1 MLSNSFPHLYMPVPA
16 VSYCRCSMDREGS
29 YGLDAQRSNIAK
41 FAELND
47 YAILRCFAEEGVSG
61 AESNREQ
68 WSSLVVF
75 LEQNPDIQT
84 VIILR
89 LDRLAR
95 DLMLQESMLAELLKK
110 NVQLISVDEPDL
122 CSKDPTRT
130 MYRQIRGAI
139 SQFERSLI
147 STRLRQ
153 GRIKKA
159 ETGKYAGGALP
170 YGYRLVNGS
179 MSIHEEEAE
188 VVRSIF
194 RARRK
199 PKCGKKLSYAKIA
212 DKFNDEGIQPPKGG
226 KWLPCTVHYICNK
239 SPMYRGVYSYGGV
252 EKRNDAL
259 KIV

>member
-1 MLSNSFPHLYMPVPA
+1 
-16 VSYCRCSMDREGS
+16 MDREDT
-29 YGLDAQRSNIAK
+29 YGLNVQRSHVAK
-41 FAELND
+41 YAEQND

-61 AESNREQ
+61 ADSNRAM
-68 WSSLVVF
+68 WSALIVF
-75 LEQNPDIQT
+75 LEQNPEIQT

-95 DLMLQESMLAELLKK
+95 DLMLQESMIAELLKK
-110 NVQLISVDEPDL
+110 GIRLISVDEPDL

-153 GRIKKA
+153 GRLKKA
-159 ETGKYAGGALP
+159 ETGAYAGGAIP
-170 YGYRLVNGS
+170 YGYRIINGVLS
-179 MSIHEEEAE
+179 VYEAE
-188 VVRSIF
+188 AEIIRSIV

-199 PKCGKKLSYAKIA
+199 PKQGKRLSYAKIA
-212 DKFNDEGIQPPKGG
+212 DRFNTQGIQSPKGA
-226 KWLPCTVHYICNK
+226 KWLPCTVHYICN
-239 SPMYRGVYSYGGV
+239 SPTYRGMYSYGGV
-252 EKRNDAL
+252 EKNNQAL

>member
-1 MLSNSFPHLYMPVPA
+1 MPVPA
-16 VSYCRCSMDREGS
+16 VSYCRCSMDKEGS
-29 YGLDAQRSNIAK
+29 YGLDVQRSHIAK
-41 FAELND
+41 YAEQND

-61 AESNREQ
+61 AESNRAM
-68 WSSLVVF
+68 WSALIVF
-75 LEQNPDIQT
+75 LEQNPAIQT

-95 DLMLQESMLAELLKK
+95 DLMLQESMIAELLKK
-110 NVQLISVDEPDL
+110 GIRLISVDEPDL

-153 GRIKKA
+153 GRLKKA
-159 ETGKYAGGALP
+159 ETGAYAGGAVP
-170 YGYRLVNGS
+170 YGYRILNGVLS
-179 MSIHEEEAE
+179 VHEPEAD
-188 VVRSIF
+188 VVRAIF

-199 PKCGKKLSYAKIA
+199 PKQGKRLSYAKIA
-212 DKFNDEGIQPPKGG
+212 KMFNNQGVQAPKGVM
-226 KWLPCTVHYICNK
+226 WAACSVHAMHKN
-239 SPMYRGVYSYGGV
+239 PVYRGSYTYGGI
-252 EKRNDAL
+252 EKQNCTL

>member
-1 MLSNSFPHLYMPVPA
+1 
-16 VSYCRCSMDREGS
+16 MDKEGS
-29 YGLDAQRSNIAK
+29 YGLEVQKSNTSK
-41 FAELND
+41 FAEQND

-61 AESNREQ
+61 AESNRAE
-68 WSSLVVF
+68 WSRLIVF
-75 LEQNPDIQT
+75 LEQNPDIRT

-95 DLMLQESMLAELLKK
+95 DLMLQESMIAELLKK
-110 NVQLISVDEPDL
+110 NIRLMSVDEPDL

-147 STRLRQ
+147 STRLQQ
-153 GRIKKA
+153 GRMKKA
-159 ETGKYAGGALP
+159 ESGKYSGGALP

-179 MSIHEEEAE
+179 ISVYEPEAE

-194 RARRK
+194 RVRRK

-212 DKFNDEGIQPPKGG
+212 ERFNAEGIQPPKGER
-226 KWLPCTVHYICNK
+226 WARCTVHFMFNNA
-239 SPMYRGVYSYGGV
+239 MYRGMYSYGGV
-252 EKRNDAL
+252 EKRDDAL